1 MATTQTKQKPKA
13 TKSKS
18 SAKAAQAPKNKALEI
33 KVESGDIIN
42 IDTPAL
48 VVNLFRGVKKPG
60 GATGAV
66 DKALG
71 GVITQLIE
79 DGEIKGSAGETTLIH
94 TLGKIKPARVLVA
107 GLGPQDK
114 FDVQV
119 VRRVSAE
126 VVRFLRRRGISRAV
140 TIAHG
145 AGIGGLD
152 PQQSGQAIAE
162 GTHLGLYKFGTYLT
176 KNGEATT
183 EFETLTVVELDK
195 TRAKD
200 IEAGVKLGCTVAKAS
215 IVARDMVN
223 EPANHMTPSRMAE
236 AAEKVA
242 KEQGLKIQVLENAE
256 IKKMGMGAFM
266 GVAQGTDEPAKLI
279 ILRYDGDPGNPENNL
294 GLIGKG
300 ITFDTGGISLKPPG
314 GMEAMKG
321 DMAGGASVIAAMQ
334 IIGQT
339 KPKINV
345 LAVIA
350 ATENMPGPSAQR
362 PGDVVRAMNGK
373 TIEVINT
380 DAEGRLVLADALCY
394 AREQGITRLV
404 DVATLTGAMVTTLG
418 KACTG
423 VMGNDDKLVQQT
435 IDAGKKTGEK
445 FWELPMFDEYKDLI
459 KSDIA
464 DMKNSGG
471 RQAGSI
477 SAAMLLAEFV
487 DGAAWVH
494 LDIAGTST
502 SDKASGYLAKGA
514 TGVPVRTLA
523 QLAMDLAADS
533 GNQGAPK
540 KPKSKTKAK

>member
-1 MATTQTKQKPKA
+1 MTTTAKPKA
-13 TKSKS
+13 
-18 SAKAAQAPKNKALEI
+18 AKAKKSTKAVKSTGLKI
-33 KVESGDIIN
+33 DVQSADIIG

-79 DGEIKGSAGETTLIH
+79 DGEIKGSTGETTLIH
-94 TLGKIKPARVLVA
+94 TLGKIKPSRVLVA
-107 GLGPQDK
+107 GLGTQDK

-126 VVRFLRRRGISRAV
+126 VVRLLRRKGISSAA

-152 PQQSGQAIAE
+152 PQLSGQAIAE
-162 GTHLGLYKFGTYLT
+162 GAHLGLYKFGTYLT
-176 KNGEATT
+176 KNSDSTN
-183 EFETLTVVELDK
+183 EFEHLTVVESAK
-195 TRAKD
+195 TRAKAID
-200 IEAGVKLGCTVAKAS
+200 AGIQLGSTVAKAS
-215 IVARDMVN
+215 ITARNMVN

-236 AAEKVA
+236 AAQKVA
-242 KEQGLKIQVLENAE
+242 SDQGLKIEIMENAQM
-256 IKKMGMGAFM
+256 KNMGMGAFM

-279 ILRYDGDPGNPENNL
+279 VLRYDGDPESPENNL

-321 DMAGGASVIAAMQ
+321 DMAGVASVIAAME

-350 ATENMPGPSAQR
+350 ATENMPGASAQR

-423 VMGNDDKLVQQT
+423 VMGNDGQLVQQT

-459 KSDIA
+459 KSDVA

-477 SAAMLLAEFV
+477 SAALLLAEFV

-502 SDKASGYLAKGA
+502 SDKAAGYLVKGA

-523 QLAMDLAADS
+523 QLATDLAES
-533 GNQGAPK
+533 GAPK
-540 KPKSKTKAK
+540 KSRGKTKAK

>member
-1 MATTQTKQKPKA
+1 MTTTRPRA
-13 TKSKS
+13 
-18 SAKAAQAPKNKALEI
+18 AKAKRSTKASKAKGLEI
-33 KVESGDIIN
+33 DVQSADITK

-48 VVNLFRGVKKPG
+48 VVNLFRGVKKPA

-71 GVITQLIE
+71 GLITQLIE

-94 TLGKIKPARVLVA
+94 TLGKIKPSRVLVA
-107 GLGPQDK
+107 GVGPQDK
-114 FDVQV
+114 FDAQI

-126 VVRFLRRRGISRAV
+126 VVRFLRRKGISSAA

-145 AGIGGLD
+145 AGTGGLD
-152 PQQSGQAIAE
+152 PQLSGQAVAE
-162 GTHLGLYKFGTYLT
+162 GAHLGLYKFGVYLT
-176 KNGEATT
+176 KSGESTN
-183 EFETLTVVELDK
+183 EFEKLTVVELDK
-195 TRAKD
+195 DRAKS
-200 IEAGVKLGCTVAKAS
+200 IEVGVKLGCTIARAS
-215 IVARDMVN
+215 ITARNMVN

-236 AAEKVA
+236 AAQEVA
-242 KEQGLKIQVLENAE
+242 TNQGLKIEIMDNAQM
-256 IKKMGMGAFM
+256 KKMGMGAFM

-279 ILRYDGDPGNPENNL
+279 VLWYDGDPSHPENNL

-321 DMAGGASVIAAMQ
+321 DMAGGASVIAAME

-350 ATENMPGPSAQR
+350 ATENMPGASAQR

-394 AREQGITRLV
+394 ARKQGITRLV

-423 VMGNDDKLVQQT
+423 VMGNDDTLVQQT

-459 KSDIA
+459 KSDVA

-477 SAAMLLAEFV
+477 SAALLLAEFV

-502 SDKASGYLAKGA
+502 SDKVSGYLVKGA
-514 TGVPVRTLA
+514 SGVPVRTLA
-523 QLAMDLAADS
+523 QLASDLADA
-533 GNQGAPK
+533 GAPK
-540 KPKSKTKAK
+540 KSKSKVKAK

>member
-1 MATTQTKQKPKA
+1 MTTTTKPKA
-13 TKSKS
+13 ARAKKSATANGLAIDVKS
-18 SAKAAQAPKNKALEI
+18 A
-33 KVESGDIIN
+33 DITG

-48 VVNLFRGVKKPG
+48 VVNLFHGVKKPD

-66 DKALG
+66 DKVLDGA
-71 GVITQLIE
+71 ITQLIKE
-79 DGEIKGSAGETTLIH
+79 GEIKGSTSETTLIH
-94 TLGKIKPARVLVA
+94 TFGKIKPKRVLVL

-114 FDVQV
+114 FDEQV
-119 VRRVSAE
+119 VRKVSAD
-126 VVRFLRRRGISRAV
+126 VVRFLRRKGISSAA

-152 PQQSGQAIAE
+152 PALSGQAIAE
-162 GTHLGLYKFGTYLT
+162 GAHLGLYKFGNYLT
-176 KNGEATT
+176 KNGDSAM
-183 EFETLTVVELDK
+183 EFESLTVVELDK
-195 TRAKD
+195 ARAKT
-200 IEAGVKLGCTVAKAS
+200 IEAGVKLGRTAAQAS
-215 IVARDMVN
+215 ITARNMVN

-236 AAEKVA
+236 AAQKVA
-242 KEQGLKIQVLENAE
+242 ADHKFGIEIMDNAQM
-256 IKKMGMGAFM
+256 KKMGMGAFM
-266 GVAQGTDEPAKLI
+266 GVAQGTDEPAKMI
-279 ILRYDGDPGNPENNL
+279 ILRYDGDPSNPENNL

-321 DMAGGASVIAAMQ
+321 DMAGGASVIAAME

-350 ATENMPGPSAQR
+350 ATENMPGASAQR

-394 AREQGITRLV
+394 AREQGITKLV

-423 VMGNDDKLVQQT
+423 IMGNDDTLLQQT

-459 KSDIA
+459 KSDVA

-477 SAAMLLAEFV
+477 SAALLLREFV

-494 LDIAGTST
+494 MDIAGTST
-502 SDKASGYLAKGA
+502 SDRANGYLVKGA

-523 QLAMDLAADS
+523 QLATDLAAAAS
-533 GNQGAPK
+533 PK
-540 KPKSKTKAK
+540 KSRSKAKAK

>member
-1 MATTQTKQKPKA
+1 MKA
-13 TKSKS
+13 TKPKVAQTKNT
-18 SAKAAQAPKNKALEI
+18 AKINALAIDVRSVDLTEI
-33 KVESGDIIN
+33 N
-42 IDTPAL
+42 TPAL

-66 DKALG
+66 DKALDG
-71 GVITQLIE
+71 AITRLIE
-79 DGEIKGSAGETTLIH
+79 DGEIKGSTGESTLIH
-94 TLGKIKPARVLVA
+94 TFGKIKPERVLVL
-107 GLGPQDK
+107 GLGPHDK

-119 VRRVSAE
+119 IRRVSAE
-126 VVRFLRRRGISRAV
+126 VVRFLRRKGISSAA

-152 PQQSGQAIAE
+152 PALSGQAIAE
-162 GTHLGLYKFGTYLT
+162 GAYLGLYKFSTYLT
-176 KNGEATT
+176 KNEDSAN
-183 EFETLTVVELDK
+183 EFQSLTVVESNP
-195 TRAKD
+195 
-200 IEAGVKLGCTVAKAS
+200 AKAKS
-215 IVARDMVN
+215 IVSGIELGSAVARAAITARNMVN
-223 EPANHMTPSRMAE
+223 EPANQMTPSNMASAAQKV
-236 AAEKVA
+236 AAEQKLGI
-242 KEQGLKIQVLENAE
+242 EILDNAQM
-256 IKKMGMGAFM
+256 KKMGMGAFM

-279 ILRYDGDPGNPENNL
+279 ILRYDGDPSNPENNL

-321 DMAGGASVIAAMQ
+321 DMAGGASVIAAME
-334 IIGQT
+334 IIGHT

-345 LAVIA
+345 LGVIA
-350 ATENMPGPSAQR
+350 ATENMPGASAQR

-394 AREQGITRLV
+394 ARDQGITKLV
-404 DVATLTGAMVTTLG
+404 DVATLTGAIVTTLG

-423 VMGNDDKLVQQT
+423 IMGNDDALVQQT

-459 KSDIA
+459 KSDVA

-487 DGAAWVH
+487 DGASWVH

-502 SDKASGYLAKGA
+502 SEKVTGYLVKGA

-523 QLAMDLAADS
+523 QLAEDLAAITEAQKS
-533 GNQGAPK
+533 GIIEK
-540 KPKSKTKAK
+540 

>member
-1 MATTQTKQKPKA
+1 MATTKPRAVTIKE
-13 TKSKS
+13 
-18 SAKAAQAPKNKALEI
+18 SAKTKALAI
-33 KVESGDIIN
+33 DVQSADLIR

-48 VVNLFRGVKKPG
+48 VVNLFRGVKKPK
-60 GATGAV
+60 GATAAV
-66 DKALG
+66 DKALDG
-71 GVITQLIE
+71 GITQLIK
-79 DGEIKGSAGETTLIH
+79 DGEIKGSIGETTLIH
-94 TLGKIKPARVLVA
+94 TFGKIKPQRVLVL

-114 FDVQV
+114 FDAQAI
-119 VRRVSAE
+119 RRVSAE
-126 VVRFLRRRGISRAV
+126 AVRFLRRKAISSAA

-145 AGIGGLD
+145 EEGGGFD
-152 PQQSGQAIAE
+152 PALSGQAIAE
-162 GTHLGLYKFGTYLT
+162 GAHLGLYKFGSYMT
-176 KNGEATT
+176 KNGDSAN
-183 EFETLTVVELDK
+183 EFENLTVVGSDK
-195 TRAKD
+195 SRVKAIDT
-200 IEAGVKLGCTVAKAS
+200 GVRLGCMVAQAS
-215 IVARDMVN
+215 IKARNMVN

-236 AAEKVA
+236 VAQKVA
-242 KEQGLKIQVLENAE
+242 TEQRLGLEILDNAQ

-279 ILRYDGDPGNPENNL
+279 VLRYDGDLSNPENNL

-321 DMAGGASVIAAMQ
+321 DMAGGASVIAAME

-350 ATENMPGPSAQR
+350 ATENMPGASAQR

-394 AREQGITRLV
+394 AREQGITKLV
-404 DVATLTGAMVTTLG
+404 DVATLTGAMVTSLG

-423 VMGNDDKLVQQT
+423 IMGNDYTLVQQI
-435 IDAGKKTGEK
+435 IDAGEKAGEK
-445 FWELPMFDEYKDLI
+445 FWELPMFDEYRDLI
-459 KSDIA
+459 KSDVA

-477 SAAMLLAEFV
+477 TAAMLLAEFV

-502 SDKASGYLAKGA
+502 SDKATGYLVKGA

-523 QLAMDLAADS
+523 QLALDLANKAGTAKQLRS
-533 GNQGAPK
+533 KA
-540 KPKSKTKAK
+540 KSK

>member
-1 MATTQTKQKPKA
+1 MTTTRKPKT
-13 TKSKS
+13 TKAKS
-18 SAKAAQAPKNKALEI
+18 SAKSTKTAKSKMLEI
-33 KVESGDIIN
+33 DVISADITGMA
-42 IDTPAL
+42 TPAL

-60 GATGAV
+60 GATGAI
-66 DKALG
+66 DQALG
-71 GVITQLIE
+71 GAITQLIS
-79 DGEIKGSAGETTLIH
+79 DGEIKGTTGETTLIH
-94 TLGKIKPARVLVA
+94 TLGKIKPMRVLVV
-107 GLGPQDK
+107 GLGSKDK
-114 FDVQV
+114 FDAQV

-126 VVRFLRRRGISRAV
+126 VVRFLRRKGISNAA

-145 AGIGGLD
+145 AGIGDLD
-152 PQQSGQAIAE
+152 PESSGQAIAE
-162 GTHLGLYKFGTYLT
+162 GAHLGLYKFGTYLT
-176 KNGEATT
+176 KNAESTT
-183 EFETLTVVELDK
+183 EFEKLTVVELDK
-195 TRAKD
+195 TRAKAID
-200 IEAGVKLGCTVAKAS
+200 SGVKLGSTAALAS

-236 AAEKVA
+236 AAQKVA
-242 KEQGLKIQVLENAE
+242 KEQGLKIQVLENLE
-256 IKKMGMGAFM
+256 MKKMGMGAFM

-279 ILRYDGDPGNPENNL
+279 VLRYEGDPGNPENNL

-300 ITFDTGGISLKPPG
+300 ITFDTGGISLKPPA

-334 IIGQT
+334 IIGQL

-350 ATENMPGPSAQR
+350 ATENMPGASAQR

-423 VMGNDDKLVQQT
+423 VMGNDEKLVQQT
-435 IDAGKKTGEK
+435 IEAGKKTGEK
-445 FWELPMFDEYKDLI
+445 FWELPMFDEYKELI
-459 KSDIA
+459 KSDVA

-477 SAAMLLAEFV
+477 SAALLLAEFV

-502 SDKASGYLAKGA
+502 SDKASGYLVKGA

-523 QLAMDLAADS
+523 QLAMDLAEE
-533 GNQGAPK
+533 GAPK
-540 KPKSKTKAK
+540 KSRRKAKAK